1 MKTLLFLAVGVVV
14 GVLAARRIEETE
26 KGKAFLDSVDE
37 RSREFTDAVKDGYQ
51 ARDRELRGE

>member
-1 MKTLLFLAVGVVV
+1 MKKLLFLAVGVAI

-26 KGKAFLDSVDE
+26 KGKAFFDNVDA
-37 RSREFTDAVKDGYQ
+37 RGREFTEAVKDGYQ

>member
-1 MKTLLFLAVGVVV
+1 MKKLLFLAVGVVV

-26 KGKAFLDSVDE
+26 KGKAVLDNVDS
-37 RSREFTDAVKDGYQ
+37 RGREFTDAVTDGYQ

>member
-1 MKTLLFLAVGVVV
+1 MKKLLFLAIGVVI
-14 GVLAARRIEETE
+14 GVFAARRIDETD
-26 KGKAFLDSVDE
+26 KGKRFFDGLDA

>member
-1 MKTLLFLAVGVVV
+1 MKKVLLLAVGVVI

-26 KGKAFLDSVDE
+26 KGKAFLDGVDD

-51 ARDRELRGE
+51 SRDRELRGE

>member
-1 MKTLLFLAVGVVV
+1 MKKVLFLAIGVAI
-14 GVLAARRIEETE
+14 GILAARRIEETE
-26 KGKAFLDSVDE
+26 KGKAILDSVDD

>member
-1 MKTLLFLAVGVVV
+1 MKKLLFLAVGVVV

-26 KGKAFLDSVDE
+26 KGQAFLDSVDE

>member
-1 MKTLLFLAVGVVV
+1 MKKLLFLAVGVVV

-26 KGKAFLDSVDE
+26 KGKAFLDSVDD
-37 RSREFTDAVKDGYQ
+37 RSREFSDAVKDGYQ